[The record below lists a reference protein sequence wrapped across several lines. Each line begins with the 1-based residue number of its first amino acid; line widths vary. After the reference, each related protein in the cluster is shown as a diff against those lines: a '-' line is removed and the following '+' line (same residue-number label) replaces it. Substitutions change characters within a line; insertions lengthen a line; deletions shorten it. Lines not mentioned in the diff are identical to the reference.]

1 VNTPASAPSLK
12 PGRLFFASRLRQPK
26 RFRLICYRV
35 LVPGTGPTLRT
46 HRLCGL
52 PGDVLEIRA
61 GTLFVNGL
69 DADQSLNLTH
79 IFKIQRKDSE
89 PVRFD
94 PRQAYTIPPYTDTLY
109 APLEDRYVQN
119 NALPA
124 ERYILPPGLRDDA
137 IFRVY
142 KKNWNPDNFGPVKIP
157 AGRFFVLGD
166 NRGNTTDSRYLGFI
180 EQSKFIGGVLWK

>member
-1 VNTPASAPSLK
+1 M
-12 PGRLFFASRLRQPK
+12 
-26 RFRLICYRV
+26 
-35 LVPGTGPTLRT
+35 PGTGPALRT

-69 DADQSLNLTH
+69 DADQSLDLMH

-94 PRQAYTIPPYTDTLY
+94 PRQAYYTIPPYSDILY
-109 APLEDRYVQN
+109 APLEDKYVQN

-124 ERYILPPGLRDDA
+124 ERYILPSGLRDDA

-166 NRGNTTDSRYLGFI
+166 NRGNTADSRYLGFI